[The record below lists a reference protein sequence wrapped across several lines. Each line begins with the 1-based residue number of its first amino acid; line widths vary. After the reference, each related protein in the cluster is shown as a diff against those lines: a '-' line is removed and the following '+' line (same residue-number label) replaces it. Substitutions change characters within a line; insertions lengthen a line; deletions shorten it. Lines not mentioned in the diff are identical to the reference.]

1 MGAVGY
7 LYKRTMV
14 NRVRMALRRPVTY
27 VYIALVLF
35 YIFILPVSL
44 RMFAA
49 QLKGDS
55 PEGMVTVLTVVAF
68 WMIPGNL
75 IAYAKRKGL
84 MYRNSDV
91 HFLFP
96 SPVSPK
102 RVLLYAH
109 LKALVA
115 QVLMNVFA
123 AVCGGVVF
131 GVSLWRLAVYF
142 FFSLA
147 VENLLEGSIMLL
159 LYGSER
165 LGERQRAMVVKAAYG
180 LLAVLAAMG
189 VYWYFQEGLS
199 LQAVASFLH
208 SDMVQMVPV
217 VGWYIGVLHLL
228 FMGPTTVNL
237 AATAAYGVLLVAAV
251 AAAWRMKCTG
261 AFYEDAM
268 KFAEDYEEVVKSRRQ
283 GDTQRRLGKKQ
294 KFGKAHVVWKGQGA
308 RALFYRQLLEYKK
321 SKYFIFDISTFMAL
335 AAGIGIAYLYT
346 RERGSGFFETFG
358 PFVIPVVSGYLIFC
372 FTALNG
378 KWAKELK
385 SPYTYL
391 IPDSAFRKLMNATAM
406 QHVQSLANACLITI
420 PGALVMGMTPL
431 EILLCIFF
439 YVVFSANKLYALAV
453 AEAVVGASLGTL
465 GKQLF
470 QMLIQG
476 IAIVMAVIGG
486 ALGMAVGGV
495 LQGYFLMDV
504 FLGLFTLVFMVI
516 ATLNFYKME
525 TA

>member
-1 MGAVGY
+1 MGAIGY
-7 LYKRTMV
+7 LYRKTMI
-14 NRVRMALRRPVTY
+14 NRVKLALRKPMTY
-27 VYIALVLF
+27 FYAALLLF
-35 YIFILPVSL
+35 YVLILPFSL
-44 RMFAA
+44 RVFAS
-49 QLKGDS
+49 QLNGDS
-55 PEGMVTVLTVVAF
+55 PEGMVAVLTVVAF

-75 IAYAKRKGL
+75 IAYAKRRGL
-84 MYRNSDV
+84 VYRNSDV

-96 SPVSPK
+96 APLSPK

-109 LKALVA
+109 LRTLVA

-123 AVCGGVVF
+123 AACGGVVF
-131 GVSLWRLAVYF
+131 GVSLWRLAAYF
-142 FFSLA
+142 FFSVV
-147 VENLLEGSIMLL
+147 VENVLEGSIMLL

-165 LGERQRAMVVKAAYG
+165 LGERQRAMVVKGAYG
-180 LLAVLAAMG
+180 LCIVLAAMG
-189 VYWYFQEGLS
+189 VYWYFQKGLNM
-199 LQAVASFLH
+199 QAASAFLH

-228 FMGPTTVNL
+228 FLGPTAVNL
-237 AATAAYGVLLVAAV
+237 AAAAAYGLLLVAV
-251 AAAWRMKCTG
+251 LLGAWRMKCTG

-268 KFAEDYEEVVKSRRQ
+268 KFAEDYEEVIKSRRQ
-283 GDTQRRLGKKQ
+283 GDTQKRLGKKR
-294 KFGKAHVVWKGQGA
+294 KLGKAHVRWKGQGA

-321 SKYFIFDISTFMAL
+321 SKYFIFDTSTFMSL
-335 AAGIGIAYLYT
+335 LAGIGIAYLYT

-358 PFVIPVVSGYLIFC
+358 PFVIPVVSGYLIFV

-406 QHVQSLANACLITI
+406 QHVQSLVNACLITI
-420 PGALVMGMTPL
+420 PGAAVMGMAVG
-431 EILLCIFF
+431 EILLCILF
-439 YVVFSANKLYALAV
+439 YVVLSANKLYALAV
-453 AEAVVGASLGTL
+453 AEEAVGSALGRV

-476 IAIVMAVIGG
+476 IAIGMAAVGG
-486 ALGMAVGGV
+486 AIGMAVGGV
-495 LQGYFLMDV
+495 PQGYLLMDV
-504 FLGLFTLVFMVI
+504 FLALFTAIFMVI